1 MLIWCCLRQLPLYG
15 NPYPPKDVILNEEPG
30 TLESGIRTAREA
42 ATPYFSIA
50 TAASQRGTTFLAT
63 AVAHTRSLYER
74 ISDDSSSVPKAAA
87 ITAGGLTG
95 LLIASRKGFIRKI
108 LYTSIGLTAAAAAC
122 YPNQSRELID
132 LSAYIAR
139 RRGPDLIKEILGIDV
154 APYLDLKK
162 LDRIETTPPAGDG
175 GGQQSPIVDSSAK

>member
-1 MLIWCCLRQLPLYG
+1 M
-15 NPYPPKDVILNEEPG
+15 ILNEEPG
-30 TLESGIRTAREA
+30 ALESGIRTAREA
-42 ATPYFSIA
+42 ATPYYSIV
-50 TAASQRGTTFLAT
+50 AASGRRGAEILAT
-63 AVAHTRSLYER
+63 AVAHTRSLYDR

-139 RRGPDLIKEILGIDV
+139 RRGPDLIKEFLGVDV
-154 APYLDLKK
+154 TPYLDLKK
-162 LDRIETTPPAGDG
+162 LDRIESDDKQLPG
-175 GGQQSPIVDSSAK
+175 GESASK

>member
-1 MLIWCCLRQLPLYG
+1 MFTTTNDQLPLYG
-15 NPYPPKDVILNEEPG
+15 NPYPPRDVILNEEPSG
-30 TLESGIRTAREA
+30 LESGIRSTREA
-42 ATPYFSIA
+42 AAPYYAIV
-50 TAASQRGTTFLAT
+50 AASGRRGAEILAT
-63 AVAHTRSLYER
+63 AVAHTRSLYDR

-108 LYTSIGLTAAAAAC
+108 LYTGLGMTAAAAAC
-122 YPNQSRELID
+122 YPSQSRELID

-139 RRGPDLIKEILGIDV
+139 RRGPDLIKELLGVDV

-162 LDRIETTPPAGDG
+162 LDRIESGDERTQSSPAATP
-175 GGQQSPIVDSSAK
+175 DSVAK